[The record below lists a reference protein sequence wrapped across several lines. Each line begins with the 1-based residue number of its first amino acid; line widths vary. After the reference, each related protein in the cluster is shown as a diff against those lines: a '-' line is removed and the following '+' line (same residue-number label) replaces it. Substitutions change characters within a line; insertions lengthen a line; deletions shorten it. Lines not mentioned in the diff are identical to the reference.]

1 MSLPNKCILAVF
13 AIITS
18 VFGFVSGYEY
28 GCRCWLLLLPR
39 DDYRPLFSSRRF
51 WGFDGLHW
59 ILSVPYSVLTGIL
72 IGGSIPKQP
81 LVRVLAIPMAVANII
96 LGLMFIVNGIAV
108 SRNMKLPFRM
118 SSHVK
123 GSVCP
128 PITYTIIEDV
138 IAVDAGVGK
147 VYREALWKR
156 YNASPRFR
164 KMLIQLVWFW
174 GIPSVIVG
182 VIMLALIFTVTK
194 EAAYGIGWGVPN
206 IWAGIWTI
214 LTILWVRKSLR
225 IEKETWKT
233 DRTPPP

>member
-1 MSLPNKCILAVF
+1 MNSTVF

-28 GCRCWLLLLPR
+28 GCRVWLLLLPR
-39 DDYRPLFSSRRF
+39 DDYRPLFSARRF

-59 ILSVPYSVLTGIL
+59 ILTIPYTVLTGIL
-72 IGGSIPKQP
+72 IGGSIPGEP
-81 LVRVLAIPMAVANII
+81 LVRVLAMPMAVGNII
-96 LGLMFIVNGIAV
+96 MGFMFIISGIAV
-108 SRNMKLPFRM
+108 HRKMKLPFRM

-138 IAVDAGVGK
+138 IAVDAGAGK
-147 VYREALWKR
+147 VYRAALLQR
-156 YNASPRFR
+156 YNGSPRFR

-182 VIMLALIFTVTK
+182 TVLLALIFTIKK
-194 EAAYGIGWGVPN
+194 EVAYGLGWAVPN

-214 LTILWVRKSLR
+214 LTILWVRRSLR

-233 DRTPPP
+233 DRASPP